1 MYSCRDGGDCPID
14 RLQRN
19 RCRRCRLNK
28 CLKMGMRR
36 EAVQCERKP
45 IPNSDD
51 DALCVDEL
59 SGGGNYSLPFQSQLS
74 EEGYSTFKVE
84 LPSGGVFSMDY
95 VYELATRL
103 LFHAIDWARLAPSFN
118 KLPNSDQIILLQSSW
133 CDVFLLNLVQCARA
147 FPLES
152 TLALMVQEVQKYGE
166 LESQETMLEYIN
178 KLKDLLFTLERL
190 KLTGTEFVLLKFI
203 CLFNPDVVG
212 LNDVKEVERLQE
224 TAQSELQELVRR
236 NHPQNQSRFAR
247 ILLRLPAIKTVS
259 SKKVEEM
266 FFSPLI
272 GEVKIDHIMPSI
284 LNNTSDVS
292 FS

>member
-1 MYSCRDGGDCPID
+1 
-14 RLQRN
+14 
-19 RCRRCRLNK
+19 
-28 CLKMGMRR
+28 
-36 EAVQCERKP
+36 
-45 IPNSDD
+45 
-51 DALCVDEL
+51 
-59 SGGGNYSLPFQSQLS
+59 
-74 EEGYSTFKVE
+74 
-84 LPSGGVFSMDY
+84 MDY

-203 CLFNPDVVG
+203 CLFNPGMG
-212 LNDVKEVERLQE
+212 LTVCVKNTKYVAFLYHVMQVSGMSKWKKKTFRP
-224 TAQSELQELVRR
+224 
-236 NHPQNQSRFAR
+236 HPDSAF
-247 ILLRLPAIKTVS
+247 
-259 SKKVEEM
+259 SKVFVIE
-266 FFSPLI
+266 
-272 GEVKIDHIMPSI
+272 
-284 LNNTSDVS
+284 
-292 FS
+292 